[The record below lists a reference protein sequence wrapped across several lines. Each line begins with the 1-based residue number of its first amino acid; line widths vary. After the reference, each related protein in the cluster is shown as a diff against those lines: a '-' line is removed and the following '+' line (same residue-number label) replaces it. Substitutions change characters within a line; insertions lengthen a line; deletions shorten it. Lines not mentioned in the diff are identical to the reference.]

1 MYIIKEM
8 SEQLRKLNRLS
19 RTCFDIT
26 LSPGETGCTRIRNR
40 YLKMLLDGSCSFDC
54 AYCGVCQNE
63 NPVSFS
69 PEEFAPLILKV
80 WRNHWIDGLFLSTG
94 IPRDTEASMEDLLQT
109 AHLLRQGGFTGYL
122 HLKVVPGALRGDI
135 AEAARLADRISIN
148 LEATDKSRLS
158 EIASVKNYESDLL
171 RRHAWVFEAAPD
183 RHTTQIV
190 VGAAEETD
198 AEILSFMDREYQRY
212 APARIYYSGLIP
224 LPQTPLAASAPA
236 SPARIRGL
244 YAVDALVRTYGYSLH
259 EVRGAL
265 GEEGMLLA
273 GDPKINCSGSKPI
286 DPLSASREELIR
298 VPGIGPKAVDRILA
312 MRREGV
318 VISHDSLK
326 EMGVILKRALPH
338 LRIDGSIQSRLPSLT
353 YTPALSTDISH
364 HPRP

>member
-1 MYIIKEM
+1 M

-19 RTCFDIT
+19 RTCFDIA
-26 LSPGETGCTRIRNR
+26 LSPGETGCTRMKNR

-54 AYCGVCQNE
+54 AYCGICRNE
-63 NPVSFS
+63 SPVSFT
-69 PEEFAPLILKV
+69 PEELAPLILNV
-80 WRNHWIDGLFLSTG
+80 WRDHRIDGLFLSTG

-109 AHLLRQGGFTGYL
+109 AHLLRQGGYTGYL

-171 RRHAWVFEAAPD
+171 RRHAWVFEAAPG

-212 APARIYYSGLIP
+212 APARVYYSGLIP

-259 EVRGAL
+259 EVKGAL
-265 GEEGMLLA
+265 GEEGMLLP
-273 GDPKINCSGSKPI
+273 GDPKINCSGSQRI
-286 DPLSASREELIR
+286 DPISASREELIR
-298 VPGIGPKAVDRILA
+298 VPGIGPKAVDRIIKK
-312 MRREGV
+312 RRGGQAVTVSMLRDAGV
-318 VISHDSLK
+318 V
-326 EMGVILKRALPH
+326 MKRAGAYLVIGG
-338 LRIDGSIQSRLPSLT
+338 RVQKRLV
-353 YTPALSTDISH
+353 
-364 HPRP
+364 